1 MTCWVLSY
9 LKIET
14 YWGRAAPRSY
24 VDKELWCAAHFILLK
39 LVFAIQNILIKLK
52 YFIISILNTNSQ
64 STTMLED
71 SNIMFSLLS
80 CCSNQVLKSK
90 SLPLALISKPGKSG
104 WFLVYKNNL
113 RADLPTNKWWVA
125 GMSGS
130 LLSGKGWK
138 ETNLLKAFVYINLN
152 EVDITVLNLQVRN
165 PKPREIKST
174 ALVSRANKWRS
185 QHSNLSHTKYKFHW
199 LCTRLSC
206 LN

>member
-1 MTCWVLSY
+1 
-9 LKIET
+9 
-14 YWGRAAPRSY
+14 
-24 VDKELWCAAHFILLK
+24 
-39 LVFAIQNILIKLK
+39 
-52 YFIISILNTNSQ
+52 
-64 STTMLED
+64 MLED

-174 ALVSRANKWRS
+174 ALVSNKWRS
-185 QHSNLSHTKYKFHW
+185 QHSNLSHTKYKFH
-199 LCTRLSC
+199 
-206 LN
+206 